1 METTR
6 IVRFRAKAP
15 EAPASLASRPTPV
28 LEPLPLERLALVALV
43 LGRERAAALL
53 DGLTES
59 DATRARD
66 YLAGFTAL
74 SSARRQARVAVEFG
88 VRPDAAARLRQM
100 MEDAPGVLR
109 REIFRRLPS
118 FHRSLFPSFQ
128 MEPAD
133 TAVPARVGTWA
144 ERLIREATR

>member
-6 IVRFRAKAP
+6 IVRFRAKALD
-15 EAPASLASRPTPV
+15 ASASPSSRPVPDV
-28 LEPLPLERLALVALV
+28 EPLSLERLALVALV

-53 DGLTES
+53 EGLPAP
-59 DATRARD
+59 DAVRARG

-88 VRPDAAARLRQM
+88 VRPDAAARLRRV
-100 MEDAPGVLR
+100 MEDAPEVLR

-118 FHRSLFPSFQ
+118 FHRSLFPSLQ
-128 MEPAD
+128 MEPTGTD
-133 TAVPARVGTWA
+133 VPDAVGTWA